1 MLASLSVLTSRET
14 CLPAVAALFII
25 KLGMFQCRTYN
36 LAFDKAWAQCCQPS
50 LCNWNAF
57 SALLQR
63 KRSFLWS
70 QISPGFQELMQVMA
84 WFCQAVKKW
93 LESTAFNSS
102 IWTGLG
108 SAPPVFRCEGG
119 TSCAGHLAV
128 PLAPMETGILPIYK
142 LCHSSSYIPQ
152 NLLKAGEKG
161 RLIKKPYL
169 PAATTALGRREPF
182 LKQLW
187 TGKGC

>member
-1 MLASLSVLTSRET
+1 
-14 CLPAVAALFII
+14 
-25 KLGMFQCRTYN
+25 MFQCRAYN
-36 LAFDKAWAQCCQPS
+36 LAFDKAWAQCCQPT

-63 KRSFLWS
+63 KRGFLWS

-93 LESTAFNSS
+93 LESTAFSLS

-108 SAPPVFRCEGG
+108 FAPPYLDVRGG
-119 TSCAGHLAV
+119 NCMCWA
-128 PLAPMETGILPIYK
+128 PLCPPCCNGGWDTPHIYK
-142 LCHSSSYIPQ
+142 LPHSSSYTPQ

-161 RLIKKPYL
+161 RLTKKPISL
-169 PAATTALGRREPF
+169 QAPQHWAGGSLS
-182 LKQLW
+182 
-187 TGKGC
+187 